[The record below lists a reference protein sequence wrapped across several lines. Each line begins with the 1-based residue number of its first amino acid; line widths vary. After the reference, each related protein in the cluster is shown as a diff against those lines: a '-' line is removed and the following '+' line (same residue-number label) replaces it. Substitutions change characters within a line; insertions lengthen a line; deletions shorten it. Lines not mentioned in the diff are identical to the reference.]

1 MISMASSTIISVI
14 RGGDRGLFVVIL
26 LLILLSSVEILNGK
40 PLVIRRRFAPFIDT
54 CNAIIIPFLLVF
66 TIIVSIRII
75 MIL

>member
-40 PLVIRRRFAPFIDT
+40 SVVIRRRFAPFIDT